1 MDYSILLPSKP
12 RVVLEEENKGV
23 FEIDNL
29 YPGYGHTLGNSL
41 RRIILSSMLGAAIT
55 SLKIDGVSHEFT
67 AIDGIKEDVLT
78 IILNLKKVRFKMTSD
93 EPQKAILKINGK
105 NEITAG
111 KIEHP
116 AQLEVLNKDLYI
128 AKLTDSKASLNVEMT
143 VERGLGFVPKEAL
156 QKEKVEAGNIAVDAV
171 FTPVQRVS
179 YEVENMRYGEK
190 TNYNRLRINIETDG
204 TISPRE
210 ALQKSI
216 EIMIRQLQAIVEFK
230 PLPEEEEEEEV
241 KEKKKTEEKKEKKE
255 TAEYKDLM
263 KTRIDSLDFSSRVVN
278 ALNEVSIRTLGGL
291 SRKSEEDLVTMK
303 GLGKKGIEEIRKVLK
318 EYDFELK

>member
-116 AQLEVLNKDLYI
+116 AQLEVLNKDLHI
-128 AKLTDSKASLNVEMT
+128 AKLTDSKASLNVEMI

-230 PLPEEEEEEEV
+230 PLPEEEKEDEV
-241 KEKKKTEEKKEKKE
+241 KEEKVEEKKEKKE
-255 TAEYKDLM
+255 TAEYKELM

-291 SRKSEEDLVTMK
+291 SKKSEEELVTMK

>member
-1 MDYSILLPSKP
+1 M
-12 RVVLEEENKGV
+12 
-23 FEIDNL
+23 
-29 YPGYGHTLGNSL
+29 
-41 RRIILSSMLGAAIT
+41 
-55 SLKIDGVSHEFT
+55 
-67 AIDGIKEDVLT
+67 
-78 IILNLKKVRFKMTSD
+78 
-93 EPQKAILKINGK
+93 
-105 NEITAG
+105 
-111 KIEHP
+111 
-116 AQLEVLNKDLYI
+116 
-128 AKLTDSKASLNVEMT
+128 KL
-143 VERGLGFVPKEAL
+143 
-156 QKEKVEAGNIAVDAV
+156 
-171 FTPVQRVS
+171 
-179 YEVENMRYGEK
+179 
-190 TNYNRLRINIETDG
+190 ETDG

-230 PLPEEEEEEEV
+230 PLPEEEKEEEV

-291 SRKSEEDLVTMK
+291 SKKSEEDLVTMK

>member
-93 EPQKAILKINGK
+93 EPQKATLKINGK

-210 ALQKSI
+210 TLQKSI

-230 PLPEEEEEEEV
+230 PLPEEEKEEEEKDERKV
-241 KEKKKTEEKKEKKE
+241 DEKKEKKE
-255 TAEYKDLM
+255 TAEFKDLM

-278 ALNEVSIRTLGGL
+278 ALAEASIRTLGGL
-291 SRKSEEDLVTMK
+291 ARKSEEDLVTMK